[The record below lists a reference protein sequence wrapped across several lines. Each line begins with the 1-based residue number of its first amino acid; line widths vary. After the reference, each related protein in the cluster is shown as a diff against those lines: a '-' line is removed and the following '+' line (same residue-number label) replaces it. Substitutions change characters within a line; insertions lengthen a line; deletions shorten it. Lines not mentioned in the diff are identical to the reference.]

1 MVDVK
6 NNSEVLT
13 DAEAELYDRQ
23 IRLWGLDSQKRLRAA
38 RILLVGLNGFGA
50 EVAKNIILAGVK
62 SVTFLDHKNV
72 SEADTCSQFLVSKT
86 DIGKNRAE
94 ASLERAKKLNPMV
107 EIVAEPADIDSK
119 SVTFYSD
126 FDVVCATEC
135 TISQLIKINTACRD
149 HAIKFFCGDVWGT
162 FGYTFA
168 DLGVHEF
175 VEDVVQTKKKPR
187 TDIGESAN
195 LKEKIESSTNA
206 VKRTEI
212 FVPFEQIL
220 NEKNIPKDSEMY
232 YLMQIMLNYREIY
245 GKDPLPTERDSQNLV
260 DEALAVISE
269 NNLDESIKNLIKG
282 DLYAQISPVCAIVG
296 GVMGQEIIKA
306 VSQKEAPHNNLF
318 LFDPDTHCGKILR
331 LGH

>member
-6 NNSEVLT
+6 NHSEMLT

-38 RILLVGLNGFGA
+38 RILMIGLNGFGA

-72 SEADTCSQFLVSKT
+72 SEADACSQFLANKS
-86 DIGKNRAE
+86 DIGKNRAV
-94 ASLERAKKLNPMV
+94 ASLERAQKLNPMV
-107 EIVAEPADIDSK
+107 EITADPADIDSK
-119 SVTFYSD
+119 SVTFYGD
-126 FDVVCATEC
+126 FDVVFATEC

-168 DLGVHEF
+168 DLGVHQF

-187 TDIGESAN
+187 QEGGEPAN
-195 LKEKIESSTNA
+195 LNDNFESLVNTI
-206 VKRTEI
+206 KRTEI

-245 GKDPLPTERDSQNLV
+245 GKDPLPTERDSQNLI
-260 DEALAVISE
+260 DEAMAVISE

-282 DLYAQISPVCAIVG
+282 DLYAQISPVCAILG